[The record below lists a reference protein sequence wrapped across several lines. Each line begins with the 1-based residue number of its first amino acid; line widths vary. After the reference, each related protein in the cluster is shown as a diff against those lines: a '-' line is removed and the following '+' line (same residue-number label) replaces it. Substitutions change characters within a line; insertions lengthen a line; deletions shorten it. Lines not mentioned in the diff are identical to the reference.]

1 MNCDYSPYSLPTIDF
16 VGGSTQELVFHTFFS
31 QNKKPFDLSSCTAS
45 FALINFVNKNGSP
58 LIAKPMEV
66 SKSEDGDGTVT
77 NVLRV
82 VLLPEE
88 TVDLVGKFIYQITIQ
103 DISGEIEIPDQGI
116 IRIANNI
123 ANCKCKLD
131 TRMNK
136 NSSAQAGLDCHTAS
150 TAGAVKDAVGKAQ
163 PVP

>member
-88 TVDLVGKFIYQITIQ
+88 TVDLVGKFIYQSTIQ
-103 DISGEIEIPDQGI
+103 DMRFRIRVLFALRTISTKVSLIKQQ
-116 IRIANNI
+116 R
-123 ANCKCKLD
+123 KSL
-131 TRMNK
+131 R
-136 NSSAQAGLDCHTAS
+136 
-150 TAGAVKDAVGKAQ
+150 KDEDDEYDLFSEFGVRQCVWLQENPGCA
-163 PVP
+163 